1 MHARMDYDTEI
12 LASGRERD
20 TLRVFQ
26 LISSKLLH
34 LLMQD
39 VEQLDI
45 VI

>member
-1 MHARMDYDTEI
+1 MHACMDYDTKV
-12 LASGRERD
+12 LASGREGD